1 MTQKEAIA
9 LAGAM
14 RPNGLPEELL
24 SRFLAELEGRVETE
38 IHAGTGRKKPTFVH
52 TKNPRFSVPAP
63 YDRLYWTY
71 LVAMIDLTV
80 GDMESYALSHALFN
94 EAYTAYARYYQRTGG
109 H

>member
-9 LAGAM
+9 LASTM
-14 RPNGLPEELL
+14 RPHVLPEELL

-38 IHAGTGRKKPTFVH
+38 IHKATGRKKPTFVH
-52 TKNPRFSVPAP
+52 TKNPRFSVGAP

-80 GDMESYALSHALFN
+80 GDMESYKLSHALFT
-94 EAYTAYARYYQRTGG
+94 EAYGAYARYYQRTRGC
-109 H
+109 